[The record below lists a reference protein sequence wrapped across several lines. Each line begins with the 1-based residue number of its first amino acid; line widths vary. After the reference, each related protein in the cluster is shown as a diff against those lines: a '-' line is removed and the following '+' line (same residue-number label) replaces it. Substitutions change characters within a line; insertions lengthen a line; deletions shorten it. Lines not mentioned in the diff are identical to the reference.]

1 MDILL
6 ILGIVIALSLGWAVS
21 FFGLMIVVIM
31 IAGFTDADR
40 NEID

>member
-6 ILGIVIALSLGWAVS
+6 ILGIAIALTLGWAVS
-21 FFGLMIVVIM
+21 FLGLMIVVIA
-31 IAGFTDADR
+31 ISGFTDADR